1 MARMRRAAFLFIG
14 AFSALCLFVWLG
26 SARDDDS
33 AIIFERDLIY
43 GKGGDT
49 DLRLNL
55 AMPKSGDGPFPA
67 VVFLH
72 GQGWRAGDRSEM
84 DPLAKGIARLG
95 YVGVTIEYRL
105 VPLAR
110 FPAQVED
117 CKAAIRWMR
126 ARAAQYR
133 IDPRRIGVVGFSA
146 GGYLAA
152 MLGVTTTANGIE
164 GGSGASLQSS
174 AVEAVVS
181 FFGPTDFTT
190 RDWPPDLETEVIVPF
205 LGGSLADKPDVYW
218 KASPIN
224 LVTKDAPPFL
234 FFHGAEDAL
243 VPIDQSRRLAASL
256 QRVGVPA
263 RVVAF
268 EHEGHGFTD
277 ATNQVAMKQMLEFL
291 AERFKQ

>member
-1 MARMRRAAFLFIG
+1 MWQLARIRRRTFLFIG
-14 AFSALCLFVWLG
+14 TLSALGLVVWLVV
-26 SARDDDS
+26 ARDRDS

-49 DLRLNL
+49 ALHLNL
-55 AMPKSGDGPFPA
+55 AMPKSGNGPFPA

-72 GQGWRAGDRSEM
+72 GKGWRAGDRSEM
-84 DPLAKGIARLG
+84 DSLAEGIARLG

-110 FPAQVED
+110 FPAQVDD

-126 ARAAQYR
+126 AHAAQYR
-133 IDPRRIGVVGFSA
+133 IDPRKIAVVGFSA

-152 MLGVTTTANGIE
+152 MLGVTTTADGNEGS
-164 GGSGASLQSS
+164 GGSSAQSS

-190 RDWPPDLETEVIVPF
+190 RDWPADLEREVIVPF
-205 LGGSLADKPDVYW
+205 LGGSLADQPDVYRR
-218 KASPIN
+218 ASPVN

-234 FFHGAEDAL
+234 FFHGVEDAL
-243 VPIDQSRRLAASL
+243 VPIDQSR
-256 QRVGVPA
+256 
-263 RVVAF
+263 
-268 EHEGHGFTD
+268 
-277 ATNQVAMKQMLEFL
+277 
-291 AERFKQ
+291 